1 MNVLST
7 NYYISYHWDGGGIN
21 LSWLTE
27 EGYITFD
34 ERGEP
39 LYHYYLRDH
48 LGGVRVVFDQTGTV
62 EQVNDYYPSGTLM
75 YTSTNGT
82 VQPYKNTS
90 GYLQEELVKLY
101 KVNQREFN
109 KYIVKAQKLLDRYN
123 AKSTFKYING
133 GNDIAF

>member
-7 NYYISYHWDGGGIN
+7 NNYISYHWDGGGIN

-48 LGGVRVVFDQTGTV
+48 LGSVRVVFDQTGTV

-82 VQPYKNTS
+82 VQPYKF
-90 GYLQEELVKLY
+90 GQKELEGTGAYAAARPVRLR
-101 KVNQREFN
+101 REVDGPDCGCEVHD
-109 KYIVKAQKLLDRYN
+109 YGSAV
-123 AKSTFKYING
+123 
-133 GNDIAF
+133 

>member
-7 NYYISYHWDGGGIN
+7 NNYISYHWDGGGIN

-34 ERGEP
+34 ERGE
-39 LYHYYLRDH
+39 
-48 LGGVRVVFDQTGTV
+48 VFDQTGTV